1 VKVDNDSA
9 SQLRLMKK
17 SIRHVTQRD
26 RQVHGP
32 LVNGT
37 PKAKEA
43 PNMVEVDE
51 KDIRSLLNDL
61 SSLKKA

>member
-1 VKVDNDSA
+1 
-9 SQLRLMKK
+9 MKK
-17 SIRHVTQRD
+17 SIGHVTQRD